1 MFPPHLSH
9 LRRSICLLLQAALP
23 CLLYSSKPSKVT
35 LKGGTNAD
43 MAPPID
49 YVTKVSENYTVIGS
63 INGTLE
69 SSLLL
74 QVFQPIAEKF
84 GITFECQ
91 LRKRSATFHSSEE
104 LASFCGNWPRF
115 QATWQLASFP
125 GHVGAG
131 LVPRPLGNWPRS
143 QAAWQLASFPGHLA
157 TGLVPRP
164 LGNWPRSQAK
174 GGSTFSFPTWCGG
187 GVLG

>member
-1 MFPPHLSH
+1 
-9 LRRSICLLLQAALP
+9 
-23 CLLYSSKPSKVT
+23 
-35 LKGGTNAD
+35 

-104 LASFCGNWPRF
+104 LASFPGHVRPGLIPRPLGNWPRS

-125 GHVGAG
+125 GHV
-131 LVPRPLGNWPRS
+131 R
-143 QAAWQLASFPGHLA
+143 
-157 TGLVPRP
+157 TGLVPKP
-164 LGNWPRSQAK
+164 TEEVHFL
-174 GGSTFSFPTWCGG
+174 FPH
-187 GVLG
+187 GVGVGF